1 MCNRLGR
8 LRMSMHAC
16 RATVRSVSWATLV
29 IIIADWIQDANIKL
43 KLKSTCSCPG
53 YTPGRQTDL
62 LSITKSLQC
71 SKMQQQHNETH
82 GIQLH
87 SSANNS
93 TVLCSNI
100 LSLQNNNSSHWH
112 SGCRS
117 NWWGAG
123 EDFWKRSA
131 LEEIDVIAAVVSF
144 VAACHV
150 ELARREFKINFQRRR
165 RPRRHRDIHLCSNC
179 QHMSRQLQFILILAA
194 LFPPKRQGASA
205 DKQHG
210 KDAYVLPLFGLAR
223 SKQQWAWCSVS

>member
-1 MCNRLGR
+1 MRLDETEPSAAQMPTGQVKQCAYVVH
-8 LRMSMHAC
+8 LMSSQ
-16 RATVRSVSWATLV
+16 TSS
-29 IIIADWIQDANIKL
+29 L

-53 YTPGRQTDL
+53 YTPGRQTGL

-165 RPRRHRDIHLCSNC
+165 RLSPRRHRDIHLSSNC
-179 QHMSRQLQFILILAA
+179 QHMSRQLQYILILQHS
-194 LFPPKRQGASA
+194 FPPR
-205 DKQHG
+205 G
-210 KDAYVLPLFGLAR
+210 KVRLQTSCPERMPMSYPLLDLPDP
-223 SKQQWAWCSVS
+223 SKT